1 MHTGRLLIASIA
13 AGLGGTTSA
22 LLHAPWW
29 LSAMAFASL
38 ALGLVVVAIQ
48 SLIPQESA
56 HRLAWWRDRRRHQQL
71 CRQNRRRARPE
82 RVPHTAAETG
92 GGAEPDGHHA

>member
-1 MHTGRLLIASIA
+1 MYTGRLLIASIA

-29 LSAMAFASL
+29 LSVMAFTS
-38 ALGLVVVAIQ
+38 GLVVVAIQ

-71 CRQNRRRARPE
+71 RCQTRRSIRPE

-92 GGAEPDGHHA
+92 GGAGPDGHHA